1 MEPTALQA
9 DELERMAGT
18 ARFVWNW
25 ALNRSQTFYKTNKK
39 GIPQAQLSNELTAL
53 KSEQPWLYD
62 FDSQSL
68 QQVLKNLKQA
78 YQNHFNPRMRAGFPK
93 RKTKKNAEQSFRI
106 PQRVVLQDGKVY
118 VPKLGWVQV
127 RQPQE
132 IEGETK
138 SATFKRTATGKWF
151 VTLVSEFAAV
161 KCLPKVTPE
170 QVAGGD
176 LGLNTYIK
184 LSDGGSV
191 EVPKFYRQSA
201 KKLGRAQREMS
212 RKVKG
217 SRNRAKARLALA
229 KVHERISNLR
239 SNFAHQLTHRLVEK
253 YPALCLENL
262 SIVGLAK
269 TKLAKSMLDA
279 AFGETLRQWKYKSIW
294 NNRHA
299 LQADRYYPSTRLCSA
314 CGYKNDNLS
323 LSDRE
328 WQCPAC
334 GTNHSR
340 DLNAAINLRNEGLR
354 QLVASGYVET
364 LNDCGQD
371 VSLAIAS
378 DLG

>member
-1 MEPTALQA
+1 
-9 DELERMAGT
+9 
-18 ARFVWNW
+18 
-25 ALNRSQTFYKTNKK
+25 
-39 GIPQAQLSNELTAL
+39 
-53 KSEQPWLYD
+53 
-62 FDSQSL
+62 
-68 QQVLKNLKQA
+68 
-78 YQNHFNPRMRAGFPK
+78 
-93 RKTKKNAEQSFRI
+93 
-106 PQRVVLQDGKVY
+106 

-127 RQPQE
+127 RQSQD

-229 KVHERISNLR
+229 KVHERISHLR